1 MMPQKNFKKP
11 KEVEIW
17 EGTKNVR
24 IPHIFRTLVNF
35 LVFFDFDFSGYHL
48 TTIYV

>member
-17 EGTKNVR
+17 ENTKNVR
-24 IPHIFRTLVNF
+24 NPHILRTLVHF

-48 TTIYV
+48 TTF

>member
-11 KEVEIW
+11 KEMEIW

-24 IPHIFRTLVNF
+24 IPHILRTLVNF
-35 LVFFDFDFSGYHL
+35 LVFLDFNFSGYHS
-48 TTIYV
+48 TTF